1 MSPPEPDPARRTLPP
16 LLRLP
21 PDLLSAIA
29 HSLPPPHLLPLLLTC
44 RRLHR
49 LLRSAYLT
57 ISAAHP
63 ASLLSAVLRL
73 NVPLTRALLAAGA
86 RPDVTD
92 THGISLL
99 EHAARAGRT
108 ELVVSLIGAGATV
121 VARKGGRQFPLF
133 SPLDLAAKGGHTDVV
148 AVLVAE
154 LAKRYG
160 PADVEEAVGRALVL
174 AASERREPAVDW
186 FLRRGGNLGKER
198 LGEALHKAVAINAV
212 GVMTLLVGGG
222 AEVDG
227 RVGGVTPLQRA
238 AERGR
243 EHMVGVLLEHGADAN
258 AVDGVGLTP
267 LHYAVRGNAVGVVE
281 CLLEG
286 GADVDKACALGS
298 PFEAA
303 VRRGWG
309 AGVEAMARWGLET
322 WDLVAVW
329 GFVKQKR
336 NRGLDE
342 GFLRAVAEVFGE
354 DVAHGLVEGRYG

>member
-1 MSPPEPDPARRTLPP
+1 MSPPDPDPPHTTPP

-21 PDLLSAIA
+21 HDLLTTIA
-29 HSLPPPHLLPLLLTC
+29 HPLPPPHLLSLLRTC
-44 RRLHR
+44 RRLYCVLHPH
-49 LLRSAYLT
+49 YLT
-57 ISAAHP
+57 LSASHP
-63 ASLLSAVLRL
+63 ASLLSAIVRL
-73 NVPLTRALLAAGA
+73 NIPLTTALLAAGA
-86 RPDVTD
+86 SPDTAD
-92 THGISLL
+92 PHGISAL
-99 EHAARAGRT
+99 EHAARAGST
-108 ELVVSLIGAGATV
+108 EIVVALVAAGATV

-133 SPLDLAAKGGHTDVV
+133 SPLDLAAKGGHTEVM
-148 AVLVAE
+148 AVLVSE
-154 LAKRYG
+154 LAERYG
-160 PADVEEAVGRALVL
+160 TPEMEEAVGRALVL
-174 AASERREPAVDW
+174 AVSERREGAVEW
-186 FLRRGGNLGKER
+186 VLRRGGRVSKER

-212 GVMTLLVGGG
+212 GVMALLVGGG

-227 RVGGVTPLQRA
+227 RAGGVTPLQRA

-243 EHMVGVLLEHGADAN
+243 EHMVGLLLAHGADAN

-286 GADVDKACALGS
+286 GADVDKASALGS

-309 AGVEAMARWGLET
+309 AGVEAMARWGLEG

-336 NRGLDE
+336 NRALDE

-354 DVAHGLVEGRYG
+354 DVAEGLVEGRYG